1 MGLELQSIRDYLRT
15 NQNVGAIVL
24 EKSRGTVTGF
34 KEAGILHKIKS
45 FLGFSSAKNDNASTI
60 SEITEAIQNDSKL
73 CAGFERAQTLL
84 AAVKGTITT
93 EKLSLILNTLDN
105 EVNNMRADDYKEKVR
120 NSISGY
126 MAAKGAPA
134 FLKESN
140 IGVNLNNNK
149 KFMTWYN
156 KAAAAHVLG
165 KSNGG
170 LSGTLMDACASG
182 INEFNNS
189 FKTYFKVFKNHLSYP
204 SEVERSRIETFANM
218 CKDGKIMVTT
228 PGGTLDHI
236 KTLDNVNKLN
246 EQLKR
251 KTAMKAYGGKDFLDW
266 YNKTADACVRDNQ
279 GKVPGNWQDSLDGR
293 TKFDQFFG
301 KCLDIFRGYDSRVEA
316 FVEKCM
322 AGKILVTTPDGAVD
336 QEKTL
341 ANVTLLNEHLKLKD
355 GIGKLTDEISKK
367 EPPSVLTE
375 RGLDKDQ
382 KFMAWYNSTSARIA
396 LGKQDQYLSL
406 GKQAQDEW
414 DKENQINTHRTK
426 FDKFFGRCLDIFGGN
441 QSHIKTFAEKCMT
454 GEILVTTPE
463 GALNRPKT
471 LEKVQQLKDQL
482 DTADKM
488 KEWGLDKNQ
497 KFLAWYNSTSAGIV
511 RGKQAQ
517 YVSLG
522 KQAQDE
528 WDKEN
533 QINTHRTK
541 FDQFFSRCLDIFGG
555 NQSHINAF
563 AEKCMAGKILVTTQ
577 DGALDQPK
585 TLEKVQQL
593 KDQLNMADKMNNK

>member
-228 PGGTLDHI
+228 SGGTLDHS
-236 KTLDNVNKLN
+236 KTLDNVDKLN
-246 EQLKR
+246 NQLKF
-251 KTAMKAYGGKDFLDW
+251 KEAMKEYGGQEFLDW

-426 FDKFFGRCLDIFGGN
+426 FD
-441 QSHIKTFAEKCMT
+441 
-454 GEILVTTPE
+454 
-463 GALNRPKT
+463 
-471 LEKVQQLKDQL
+471 
-482 DTADKM
+482 
-488 KEWGLDKNQ
+488 
-497 KFLAWYNSTSAGIV
+497 
-511 RGKQAQ
+511 
-517 YVSLG
+517 
-522 KQAQDE
+522 
-528 WDKEN
+528 
-533 QINTHRTK
+533 
-541 FDQFFSRCLDIFGG
+541 QFFSRCLDIFGG

>member
-301 KCLDIFRGYDSRVEA
+301 KCLDIFGGNQNRLNEFA
-316 FVEKCM
+316 ENCM
-322 AGKILVTTPDGAVD
+322 AGKMLVITSDGTVD

-341 ANVTLLNEHLKLKD
+341 ANATRLNEHLK
-355 GIGKLTDEISKK
+355 S
-367 EPPSVLTE
+367 
-375 RGLDKDQ
+375 
-382 KFMAWYNSTSARIA
+382 M
-396 LGKQDQYLSL
+396 
-406 GKQAQDEW
+406 
-414 DKENQINTHRTK
+414 
-426 FDKFFGRCLDIFGGN
+426 
-441 QSHIKTFAEKCMT
+441 EK
-454 GEILVTTPE
+454 G
-463 GALNRPKT
+463 
-471 LEKVQQLKDQL
+471 
-482 DTADKM
+482 
-488 KEWGLDKNQ
+488 GLDKNR
-497 KFLAWYNSTSAGIV
+497 KFVDWYTNAATTYGRGNQMKDFMTCIDKCIDVFA
-511 RGKQAQ
+511 GKQ
-517 YVSLG
+517 SR
-522 KQAQDE
+522 
-528 WDKEN
+528 
-533 QINTHRTK
+533 INV
-541 FDQFFSRCLDIFGG
+541 
-555 NQSHINAF
+555 F
-563 AEKCMAGKILVTTQ
+563 AEKCMAGQILVTTE
-577 DGALDQPK
+577 DGDIDQSE
-585 TLEKVQQL
+585 TLKKAQRLNQQFDYGIL
-593 KDQLNMADKMNNK
+593 RE